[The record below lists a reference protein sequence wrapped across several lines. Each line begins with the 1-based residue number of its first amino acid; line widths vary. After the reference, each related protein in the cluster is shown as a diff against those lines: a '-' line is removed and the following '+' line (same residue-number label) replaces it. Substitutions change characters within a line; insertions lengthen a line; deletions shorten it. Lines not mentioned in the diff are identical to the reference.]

1 MDFLFPSDSM
11 FRTSGSSVR
20 GLIFVLLAAF
30 FWGISGTAAQ
40 FLFRH
45 QIDVMQVVQTR
56 SSFAFILFAAA
67 IAIFKPGSLSVSPG
81 RLGWLALAGVIGIGF
96 SNYTYYATISV
107 STVSTAIILQ
117 YTAPVLVMLYGIL
130 THTETAGTTKWV
142 ALGIS
147 LAGCILAVGTGGAD
161 LFSAGPVAIAIGTA
175 SAFCFAFMSII
186 GRRLN
191 ADPTSDLWGNLVY
204 TIGFAALFWAVF
216 QPPWQ
221 WVDWNLDGNAWLM
234 LIGFSLI
241 SVLLPYLFFYLGL
254 TFLPPTTVLIISTAE
269 PVTAMISSW
278 LILGESMS
286 VFQIAGASL
295 VIIAIMI
302 LGLDYR
308 RRPHST
314 AS

>member
-1 MDFLFPSDSM
+1 M
-11 FRTSGSSVR
+11 FRASGSSVR

-40 FLFRH
+40 FLFSH
-45 QIDVMQVVQTR
+45 QIEVMQVVQTR
-56 SSFAFILFAAA
+56 SSFAFVLFAAS
-67 IAIFKPGSLSVSPG
+67 ILLFRRESLRVTPP
-81 RLGWLALAGVIGIGF
+81 RLGLLALAGIIGIGF

-117 YTAPVLVMLYGIL
+117 YTAPVLVMVYGIL
-130 THTETAGTTKWV
+130 TRTESAGLTKWL
-142 ALGIS
+142 ALSIS
-147 LAGCILAVGTGGAD
+147 LSGCLLAVGTGGAD
-161 LFSAGPVAIAIGTA
+161 LFSAGPAAIAIGTA

-221 WVDWNLDGNAWLM
+221 WSDWNLDTTAWLM

-286 VFQIAGASL
+286 AFQITGASL
-295 VIIAIMI
+295 VLLAILI

-308 RRPHST
+308 RRPPSQ
-314 AS
+314 ASQT

>member
-1 MDFLFPSDSM
+1 MDFLFPTDSM

-30 FWGISGTAAQ
+30 FWGLSGTAAQ

-56 SSFAFILFAAA
+56 STFAFVLFL
-67 IAIFKPGSLSVSPG
+67 IAISLFRPSSLSVTPR
-81 RLGWLALAGVIGIGF
+81 RLGLLVLAGVIGIGF

-117 YTAPVLVMLYGIL
+117 YTAPVLVMLYGIF
-130 THTETAGTTKWV
+130 TRTETAGTAKWV
-142 ALGIS
+142 ALGVS
-147 LAGCILAVGTGGAD
+147 LSGCLLAVGTGGAD
-161 LFSAGPVAIAIGTA
+161 LFSAGPAAIAIGTA

-191 ADPTSDLWGNLVY
+191 ADPASDLWGNLVY

-221 WVDWNLDGNAWLM
+221 WADWNLDASAWVM
-234 LIGFSLI
+234 LVGFSLI

-286 VFQIAGASL
+286 GYQIAGATL
-295 VIIAIMI
+295 VLVAILI
-302 LGLDYR
+302 LGMDYR
-308 RRPHST
+308 RRSP
-314 AS
+314 ASSS